1 MFSEVVIRAGQSY
14 GVGVLR
20 RPVSAGVAIH
30 QVDIDITRIEQ
41 QTRLVDRRPRF
52 HARQRHQ
59 RHAGAQRQQEQPP
72 HQGGSEALAADG
84 ALATVGAGGGAAASG
99 RGTETSDG
107 APAAGGAGTAVDGE
121 GVSASIDGAS
131 SSPSSV
137 HQITGTVSLYP
148 PFGYRRD
155 VLKANVVAVFERLAQ
170 FRNTLRDDVAGHN
183 VPGPDVFDKLVPA
196 KHFPGWRAKR
206 PEDRLNAVQG

>member
-1 MFSEVVIRAGQSY
+1 MRR
-14 GVGVLR
+14 LR
-20 RPVSAGVAIH
+20 P
-30 QVDIDITRIEQ
+30 
-41 QTRLVDRRPRF
+41 
-52 HARQRHQ
+52 
-59 RHAGAQRQQEQPP
+59 
-72 HQGGSEALAADG
+72 DG

-131 SSPSSV
+131 SSPLFGAPD
-137 HQITGTVSLYP
+137 HRHRELIP

-196 KHFPGWRAKR
+196 KHFPPDGGQKKTRRSIKRGSRVSWRPFLLIWFTEGVTSHSPTRTTGCSIQESPRQKGKGAMITHLSYLFLPGVTPSGIR
-206 PEDRLNAVQG
+206 PELALY

>member
-1 MFSEVVIRAGQSY
+1 M
-14 GVGVLR
+14 
-20 RPVSAGVAIH
+20 
-30 QVDIDITRIEQ
+30 DIDIARIEQ

-59 RHAGAQRQQEQPP
+59 RHAGAQRQQEQPHTGAVVRRLRP
-72 HQGGSEALAADG
+72 DG

-99 RGTETSDG
+99 EGQRRRMAHRRPAAQERRSTAKASAPPSTGLAPPLFG
-107 APAAGGAGTAVDGE
+107 APDHRHRE
-121 GVSASIDGAS
+121 LI
-131 SSPSSV
+131 
-137 HQITGTVSLYP
+137 P